1 MNVLLAIGRD
11 GPRLALELLLSEE
24 PGITILGAV
33 SETEGLLALTR
44 ILCADLVVM
53 EWSLPGRP
61 APDVLAQARALA
73 SQPKFLVLGQDA
85 QLKPCA
91 LQAGAAA
98 FVLVGDPPE
107 RLLDS
112 LRQVRTMLRR
122 AGGASVNR

>member
-33 SETEGLLALTR
+33 SEAEGLLALMR

-61 APDVLAQARALA
+61 AADVLAEARALA
-73 SQPKFLVLGQDA
+73 NQPKFLVLA
-85 QLKPCA
+85 QEAKLKQCV

-107 RLLDS
+107 RLLGS
-112 LRQVRTMLRR
+112 LRQVRAMLTR
-122 AGGASVNR
+122 